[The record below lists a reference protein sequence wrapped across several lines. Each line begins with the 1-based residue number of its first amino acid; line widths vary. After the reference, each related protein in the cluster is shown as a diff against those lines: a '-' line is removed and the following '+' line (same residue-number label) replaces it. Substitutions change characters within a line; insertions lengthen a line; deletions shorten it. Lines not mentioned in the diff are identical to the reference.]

1 MAVNNTVATKIPP
14 YPSPSARKAL
24 SPTQIANLNRTIFA
38 CIGDVLSLPSTKRNT
53 PAAHNFVSTY
63 ARDAAVQTLEALIW
77 GNGAVSS
84 KVEYAIRSRVLQ
96 LAEKL
101 DKLDVQT
108 LLDLVIVYAKTN
120 LNRLRAV
127 LELNSH
133 SLTTSELVSPFVLL
147 LQFDNSPG
155 LYALRK
161 ASHCISSLLHVA
173 PFATLRAFAC
183 SKAFVLALA
192 TIYHTGMNT
201 VAQSYGGLNLT
212 ISGGPDADDWE
223 KIWLE
228 TKVSFMDSFH
238 ACMVCLL
245 NGLASASGPNLAAEA
260 DATFDIVLA
269 LLESNSS
276 AEQPQTPFLN
286 QSILAD
292 YQQSY
297 DLMRTL
303 SSSLQRAV
311 ERDARLELLEASLRE
326 LETQSGPAEVGV
338 KNPGALRLLLR
349 SSGVPPGIDNRGIGS
364 GWNKGN
370 GKGREKK
377 NGVSISTAA
386 ASVVAATSQSI
397 SKNDIDVKIS
407 QVLDIFPDQK
417 PLYIRDLLL
426 HPSYPFASNSDGAE
440 RVIEALLEGTA
451 PSWDEVRNASKAV
464 AADQKL
470 DPIPP
475 VTERRNIFDEEE
487 VDVSKFRVG
496 KKSEDVQLLFR
507 DRETVEQ
514 MKADILRR
522 VEEFSSSED
531 EDEDE
536 GKYIDADDDPLAPT
550 VANKI
555 KIVGD
560 GEDSDSSDSEGGH
573 NDDTDQPAKLSP
585 ETILELAY
593 IENAKLFDRD
603 SATRGSQAR
612 KDLKEKTGWED
623 EQIEGWRIMLDRD
636 PRKKERIL
644 KKHEWSGNKPLY
656 PIEQPEASSSGEGR
670 GRGGGRGRGD
680 NPVAR
685 VRGRGRGGRGRGGGG
700 TDNAY
705 ERAWK
710 EKNKNRA
717 RKSGHDKKM
726 ARSGA
731 GPPT

>member
-14 YPSPSARKAL
+14 YPSPSARKDL
-24 SPTQIANLNRTIFA
+24 SPTQIANLNRTILA

-133 SLTTSELVSPFVLL
+133 SLATSELVSSFVLL
-147 LQFDNSPG
+147 LHFDNSPG

-173 PFATLRAFAC
+173 PSATLRAFAH

-212 ISGGPDADDWE
+212 RSDEPDADDWE
-223 KIWLE
+223 KLWLE

-260 DATFDIVLA
+260 EATFDIVFA
-269 LLESNSS
+269 LFESNSS
-276 AEQPQTPFLN
+276 AEQSQIPFLN
-286 QSILAD
+286 RSILAD

-326 LETQSGPAEVGV
+326 LETQSGPAEVGM

-364 GWNKGN
+364 GWSKEN
-370 GKGREKK
+370 GKGRENK
-377 NGVSISTAA
+377 NGVSISTSA
-386 ASVVAATSQSI
+386 ASVASTSQSI

-407 QVLDIFPDQK
+407 QVLDIFPDQN
-417 PLYIRDLLL
+417 PLYIRDLLS

-440 RVIEALLEGTA
+440 RVIGALLEGTA

-464 AADQKL
+464 AAAQKL
-470 DPIPP
+470 DSTPP

-487 VDVSKFRVG
+487 VDISKFRVG

-531 EDEDE
+531 EDE
-536 GKYIDADDDPLAPT
+536 GKYVDTDDDPLAPT

-560 GEDSDSSDSEGGH
+560 GEDSDSSDSEGSH
-573 NDDTDQPAKLSP
+573 NYDSDQPAKLSP

-603 SATRGSQAR
+603 SATRGSKAR
-612 KDLKEKTGWED
+612 KDLKEKTGWDD

-644 KKHEWSGNKPLY
+644 KKHEWSGNKPLS
-656 PIEQPEASSSGEGR
+656 PIEQPEASSSGDGR

-680 NPVAR
+680 NPLAR
-685 VRGRGRGGRGRGGGG
+685 GRGRGRGGRGRGGGG

-726 ARSGA
+726 ARSGG

>member
-1 MAVNNTVATKIPP
+1 MVVNNTVATKIPP

-24 SPTQIANLNRTIFA
+24 SPSQIANLNRTILA
-38 CIGDVLSLPSTKRNT
+38 CIEDVLSLPSAKCNT

-77 GNGAVSS
+77 SNGALSS
-84 KVEYAIRSRVLQ
+84 KVEYAIRSKVLQ

-133 SLTTSELVSPFVLL
+133 SLATSELVSPFVLL

-173 PFATLRAFAC
+173 PSATLRTFAH

-212 ISGGPDADDWE
+212 RSDEPDADDWE
-223 KIWLE
+223 KLWLE

-245 NGLASASGPNLAAEA
+245 NGLASASAPNLAAEA
-260 DATFDIVLA
+260 EATFDIVFA
-269 LLESNSS
+269 LLDSNPS

-286 QSILAD
+286 RSILTD

-303 SSSLQRAV
+303 SSSLQRAM

-326 LETQSGPAEVGV
+326 LETQSGSTEVGV

-364 GWNKGN
+364 GWSKEN
-370 GKGREKK
+370 GKGRENK
-377 NGVSISTAA
+377 NGVSISTSA
-386 ASVVAATSQSI
+386 ASVVSTSQSI

-407 QVLDIFPDQK
+407 QVLDIFPDQNT
-417 PLYIRDLLL
+417 LYIRDLLL
-426 HPSYPFASNSDGAE
+426 HPSYPFASNLDGAE
-440 RVIEALLEGTA
+440 RVIGALLEGTA
-451 PSWDEVRNASKAV
+451 PSWDEVRNASKA
-464 AADQKL
+464 AAAAQKL
-470 DPIPP
+470 DSTLP

-487 VDVSKFRVG
+487 VDISKFRVG
-496 KKSEDVQLLFR
+496 KKRFVTVLSTYMGDSCFLRHFSEDVQLLFR

-531 EDEDE
+531 GDE
-536 GKYIDADDDPLAPT
+536 GKYIDTDDDPLAPT

-560 GEDSDSSDSEGGH
+560 GEDSDSSDSEGSH
-573 NDDTDQPAKLSP
+573 NYDSDQPAKLSP

-593 IENAKLFDRD
+593 IENVKLFDRD
-603 SATRGSQAR
+603 SATRGSKAR

-636 PRKKERIL
+636 
-644 KKHEWSGNKPLY
+644 
-656 PIEQPEASSSGEGR
+656 
-670 GRGGGRGRGD
+670 
-680 NPVAR
+680 
-685 VRGRGRGGRGRGGGG
+685 VRSLFLL
-700 TDNAY
+700 AI
-705 ERAWK
+705 
-710 EKNKNRA
+710 
-717 RKSGHDKKM
+717 HCH
-726 ARSGA
+726 
-731 GPPT
+731 